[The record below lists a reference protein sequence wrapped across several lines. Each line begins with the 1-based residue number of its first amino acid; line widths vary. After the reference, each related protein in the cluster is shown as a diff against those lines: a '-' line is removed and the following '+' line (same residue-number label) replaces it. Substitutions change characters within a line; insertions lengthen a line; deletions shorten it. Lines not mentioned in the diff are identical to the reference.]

1 MAVEYQGHFLRTHRQ
16 VIVQTLLFMLVLL
29 PMLAR
34 RMTTERPIVSF
45 ALALLTFLPAVLVY
59 KGWQFLGT
67 QEKEHAEPTPA
78 MNFVFHI
85 VTAVP
90 MAMAAA
96 LMMLLFEM

>member
-1 MAVEYQGHFLRTHRQ
+1 MAVEYQGHFLRTRRQ
-16 VIVQTLLFMLVLL
+16 VIVQTLLLMLVLL
-29 PMLAR
+29 PMLTR

-45 ALALLTFLPAVLVY
+45 ALALLTFLPVVLVY

-85 VTAVP
+85 VTTVP

-96 LMMLLFEM
+96 LMTLLFEM